1 MGLIF
6 ENDKPVIRGITAQ
19 NNGIYRS
26 IPNSTD
32 AFARK
37 YFARKFYF
45 FILEI
50 IEYETNRTV

>member
-26 IPNSTD
+26 IPNSRD
-32 AFARK
+32 AFANQKKRNQ
-37 YFARKFYF
+37 R
-45 FILEI
+45 
-50 IEYETNRTV
+50 